1 MQVSLRIKTDT
12 LTADLKSK
20 IRKLENPEEA
30 LRAVGEEVVAMAK
43 GAFSDPGLRPEPW
56 APLKPATLARKA
68 KKKYG
73 SEPLVASGALARSP
87 RVIRTESAGAN
98 DKAVIV
104 GSDRRAQGESLA
116 SGSRLAKGM
125 SLSKLYGMTS
135 GYSLAGIHQLGAPKA
150 NIPARPFFPF
160 TSAGE
165 ATAMAKQRIKEI
177 LMRWFKP

>member
-1 MQVSLRIKTDT
+1 MQVVLRIKTDT

-30 LRAVGEEVVAMAK
+30 LRAAGEEVVAMAK
-43 GAFSDPGLRPEPW
+43 GAFTDPGLRPEPW

-73 SEPLVASGALARSP
+73 SEPLIASGALSRSP

-104 GSDRRAQGESLA
+104 GSDRRASVESIA
-116 SGSRLAKGM
+116 SGNKLAKGM
-125 SLSKLYGMTS
+125 SLSKMYGMSS
-135 GYSLAGIHQLGAPKA
+135 GYSLSGIHQLGAPKA
-150 NIPARPFFPF
+150 NIPPRPFFPF
-160 TSAGE
+160 SASGE
-165 ATAMAKQRIKEI
+165 ATETAKRRVKEI
-177 LMRWFKP
+177 LMRFFKP